1 VDAVRGSR
9 NGLTDILKRKDR
21 MQSREFL
28 FRTKGFVAAAKWQDN
43 KPVTVLS
50 TYQNSGDDL

>member
-1 VDAVRGSR
+1 VGAVRGSR
-9 NGLTDILKRKDR
+9 NVLPDILKRKDR
-21 MQSREFL
+21 IQRREFT

-50 TYQNSGDDL
+50 TYQNPVDDL